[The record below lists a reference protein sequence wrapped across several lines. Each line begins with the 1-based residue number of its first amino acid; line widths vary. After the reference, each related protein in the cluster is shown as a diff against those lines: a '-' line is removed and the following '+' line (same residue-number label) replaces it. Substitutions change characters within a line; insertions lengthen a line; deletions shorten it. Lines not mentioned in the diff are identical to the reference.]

1 MSMSEPKPHSDT
13 SVAGAPPLLE
23 VADLR
28 TVFHAERGA
37 VEAVRGVSFS
47 LANGETLGLVGES
60 GCGKSVTAMSVTRL
74 LREPPAEI
82 LAGSRIRFRGEEL
95 LDASPERMRAIRGS
109 GIGMIFQEPMTSLNP
124 VLRVGEQVA
133 ETIRAHEGGERAAV
147 RARVVELLDRVGIP
161 EPDRRYEAYPHQL
174 SGGMRQRVMI
184 AIALACGPELL
195 IADEPTT
202 ALDVTIQA
210 QILDLLA
217 ELRAELGMALLLIS
231 HDLAVVS
238 QVADRVAVMYAGR
251 IVEEGPVPGLFRA
264 PRHPYTQG
272 LLRALP
278 RLDAPRGPL
287 AAIPGRVPEPHEVQ
301 RGCPFAPRCPE
312 VMPRCR
318 TDDPPPFDVP
328 GGRARCWLLEPDG

>member
-1 MSMSEPKPHSDT
+1 MS
-13 SVAGAPPLLE
+13 LLD
-23 VADLR
+23 VTNLR
-28 TVFHAERGA
+28 TVFHTERGT

-47 LANGETLGLVGES
+47 LERGETLGLVGES

-82 LAGSRIRFRGEEL
+82 LAGSSIRFGGEEL
-95 LDASPERMRAIRGS
+95 IELSPADMRRVRGA

-124 VLRVGEQVA
+124 VLRVGDQVA
-133 ETIRAHEGGERAAV
+133 ETIQAHAGGRRREVQR
-147 RARVVELLDRVGIP
+147 RVLELLERVGIP
-161 EPDRRYEAYPHQL
+161 DPADRARAFPHQL
-174 SGGMRQRVMI
+174 SGGLRQRVMI
-184 AIALACGPELL
+184 AIALAAGPDLL

-217 ELRAELGMALLLIS
+217 DLRDDLGMALLLIS

-251 IVEEGPVPGLFRA
+251 IVEVGQVPGIFRE
-264 PRHPYTQG
+264 PGHPYTRG

-278 RLDAPRGPL
+278 GLDTPRGPL
-287 AAIPGRVPEPHEVQ
+287 TAIPGRVPEPTETFV
-301 RGCPFAPRCPE
+301 GCPFSPRCPD
-312 VMPRCR
+312 VMERCR
-318 TDDPPPFDVP
+318 REDPPEFPT
-328 GGRARCWLLEPDG
+328 GTGRARCWLREPGP